1 MSLEGRRNVHD
12 IRTVPSQ
19 FVRQQQV
26 DFGGPGGAGGGG
38 DMLEPRVA
46 RLESD
51 VDYIKR
57 DIGELK
63 ETAKSI
69 NATLQDIRVSLEGV
83 KTNQQTALDKLSKL
97 DEKFATKVDLEA
109 RFNKM
114 YLWLF
119 GAVFTGCGLLFAL
132 LRLIPSSQ

>member
-1 MSLEGRRNVHD
+1 
-12 IRTVPSQ
+12 
-19 FVRQQQV
+19 
-26 DFGGPGGAGGGG
+26 
-38 DMLEPRVA
+38 MLEPRVS

-57 DIGELK
+57 DIGEIK

-69 NATLQDIRVSLEGV
+69 NSTLQDIRVSLEGL
-83 KTNQQTALDKLSKL
+83 KTNQQTALEKLSKL

-119 GAVFTGCGLLFAL
+119 GAVFTGCGLLFGL
-132 LRLIPSSQ
+132 LRLIPSS

>member
-1 MSLEGRRNVHD
+1 MSNGARQNVFNFQKIKSNLLHQE
-12 IRTVPSQ
+12 S
-19 FVRQQQV
+19 V
-26 DFGGPGGAGGGG
+26 DFGGSGGAGGGG

-51 VDYIKR
+51 VEYIKR

-63 ETAKSI
+63 DTAKSI
-69 NATLQDIRVSLEGV
+69 DATMQDIRVSLEGL

-109 RFNKM
+109 RFNRM

-119 GAVFTGCGLLFAL
+119 GAVFTGCGLLFGL
-132 LRLIPSSQ
+132 LRLIPSS

>member
-1 MSLEGRRNVHD
+1 
-12 IRTVPSQ
+12 
-19 FVRQQQV
+19 
-26 DFGGPGGAGGGG
+26 
-38 DMLEPRVA
+38 MLEPRVA

-51 VDYIKR
+51 VEYIKR

-69 NATLQDIRVSLEGV
+69 NSTLQDIRVSLEGV

-119 GAVFTGCGLLFAL
+119 GAVFTGCSLLFAL

>member
-1 MSLEGRRNVHD
+1 MSNRNSIPDLPRPVLVSFSPNREATPEYGSGD
-12 IRTVPSQ
+12 
-19 FVRQQQV
+19 
-26 DFGGPGGAGGGG
+26 GG
-38 DMLEPRVA
+38 DGSMLEPRVA

-63 ETAKSI
+63 VTATSI
-69 NATLQDIRVSLEGV
+69 NATLQDIRVSLEGL

-97 DEKFATKVDLEA
+97 DEKFSTKVDLEA

-119 GAVFTGCGLLFAL
+119 AAVFTGCGLLFGL

>member
-1 MSLEGRRNVHD
+1 MSGGERKNVFNFQNGRNTSLHQE
-12 IRTVPSQ
+12 S
-19 FVRQQQV
+19 V
-26 DFGGPGGAGGGG
+26 DFGGTGGTGGGG

-51 VDYIKR
+51 VEYIKR
-57 DIGELK
+57 DIGEIK

-69 NATLQDIRVSLEGV
+69 NVALQDIRVSLEGL

-109 RFNKM
+109 RFNRM

-119 GAVFTGCGLLFAL
+119 GAVFTGCGLLFGL
-132 LRLIPSSQ
+132 LRLIPSS